1 MLKEKEENPLDLLLE
16 LLEQKNL
23 DISNF
28 SLAQVADGYLKYLSD
43 FKNQDKILENIS
55 EFLWVASKLALIKS
69 RALIFDFNLKDDF
82 NLSENE
88 NDLKARLLEYNK
100 FKNLSKKI
108 EFELT
113 QGGEFFS
120 RKNFF
125 SMGQKFL
132 VDFNKEDLKN
142 HFINL
147 VDEYKKENTDNYK
160 KKSLREIVK
169 IEEKIVQ
176 IKKMLKKIKYIQFSS
191 IVKDKTDKIEII
203 ISFLSILELVK
214 QGSVEVRQ
222 RSCFQEIDIVN
233 K

>member
-1 MLKEKEENPLDLLLE
+1 
-16 LLEQKNL
+16 
-23 DISNF
+23 
-28 SLAQVADGYLKYLSD
+28 
-43 FKNQDKILENIS
+43 
-55 EFLWVASKLALIKS
+55 VASKLALIKS

-108 EFELT
+108 EFELI

>member
-1 MLKEKEENPLDLLLE
+1 MLKEKEENPLDLLLG
-16 LLEQKNL
+16 LLEQKKL

-43 FKNQDKILENIS
+43 FKNQDKILDNIS

-108 EFELT
+108 EFELI

>member
-113 QGGEFFS
+113 QEGEFFS

>member
-100 FKNLSKKI
+100 FKHLSKKI
-108 EFELT
+108 EFKLT
-113 QGGEFFS
+113 QEGEFFS

-142 HFINL
+142 NFINL

>member
-1 MLKEKEENPLDLLLE
+1 MLKEKEENPLDLLLG
-16 LLEQKNL
+16 LLEQKKL

-28 SLAQVADGYLKYLSD
+28 SLAQVADGYLDYLSD

-108 EFELT
+108 EFELI

>member
-1 MLKEKEENPLDLLLE
+1 
-16 LLEQKNL
+16 
-23 DISNF
+23 
-28 SLAQVADGYLKYLSD
+28 
-43 FKNQDKILENIS
+43 
-55 EFLWVASKLALIKS
+55 
-69 RALIFDFNLKDDF
+69 
-82 NLSENE
+82 
-88 NDLKARLLEYNK
+88 
-100 FKNLSKKI
+100 
-108 EFELT
+108 
-113 QGGEFFS
+113 
-120 RKNFF
+120 
-125 SMGQKFL
+125 MGQKFL